1 MSLASSLP
9 SLPSLSSSP
18 PYYTGTA
25 ASSPSSSSPSSSS
38 PSSSSPAFP
47 YPSSSEHPSPPSP
60 PPQSINQS
68 FELLARD
75 AIERYVKE
83 NQIIG
88 LGSGSTTAIL
98 VRELARLKNKN
109 TLKFI
114 VTSLQIKTE
123 AENSGLEIVDETHIP
138 EIDIVFDG
146 ADQIDS
152 EYNMI
157 KGGGG
162 ALLKEKILISAA
174 KQVVIVADSKKFVE
188 KFNRPIPLEVHPF
201 ARSVVSKKLREI
213 CLQVQLRIL
222 EKGYPFITENG
233 NIIFDA
239 TFASIID
246 VRKKEIEL
254 KNIPGVLEVGL
265 FTRRA
270 DIYYKAKTD
279 GNFESVMF

>member
-1 MSLASSLP
+1 MSLASSL
-9 SLPSLSSSP
+9 SSFP
-18 PYYTGTA
+18 PYYTGTTA
-25 ASSPSSSSPSSSS
+25 SPPPPSSPPSSPPPPPYSS
-38 PSSSSPAFP
+38 FP
-47 YPSSSEHPSPPSP
+47 YPSSPEHPPPSP
-60 PPQSINQS
+60 SINQS

-75 AIERYVKE
+75 AIERYVKD

-88 LGSGSTTAIL
+88 LGSGSTAAVL

-123 AENSGLEIVDETHIP
+123 AENSGLEIVDENHIP

-188 KFNRPIPLEVHPF
+188 KFNRPVPLEVHPF

-213 CLQVQLRIL
+213 SSQVQLRIL

-246 VRKKEIEL
+246 VPKKEIEL

-279 GNFESVMF
+279 GNFESVVF